1 MLEIR
6 DVSKTYPG
14 KREKIE
20 ALKDVNFSVKKGE
33 LLGLLGPNGAGK
45 TTLVKIICGLVFPD
59 SGEVRVGDY
68 NPWKERALALRQL
81 SAVLEG
87 NRNIYWPLTV
97 RENMEFFAA
106 LKGLDPR
113 KARDRIDDLIE
124 RLDLKEKTNVTA
136 RSLSRGMQQK
146 LAIAV
151 ALVSDSPLLI
161 LDEPTLGLDVES
173 ALEIRSML
181 TAVVEEENKTIMLTT
196 HDMRLVRAVC
206 PRVVI
211 INEGRIV
218 TDDRVDNLLRLF
230 DAKAYRLHLQGE
242 LQKEQKEKLLRL
254 EYISIEETGG
264 NGFFIDLTL
273 EQAQNLYQVMDILR
287 RGDTIIEAI
296 ERQEVDLEE
305 VFLSILGR
313 RDEDGKFSASSGAV

>member
-1 MLEIR
+1 MLW
-6 DVSKTYPG
+6 
-14 KREKIE
+14 
-20 ALKDVNFSVKKGE
+20 F
-33 LLGLLGPNGAGK
+33 
-45 TTLVKIICGLVFPD
+45 
-59 SGEVRVGDY
+59 
-68 NPWKERALALRQL
+68 
-81 SAVLEG
+81 
-87 NRNIYWPLTV
+87 
-97 RENMEFFAA
+97 
-106 LKGLDPR
+106 
-113 KARDRIDDLIE
+113 LIP
-124 RLDLKEKTNVTA
+124 
-136 RSLSRGMQQK
+136 
-146 LAIAV
+146 
-151 ALVSDSPLLI
+151 PLLI

-181 TAVVEEENKTIMLTT
+181 TAVVEEENKTILLTT